1 MHVLFVCILQVA
13 YFHQHHRIGPTRVPT
28 FTRTLPL
35 RLRRIRWAII
45 TTTQVLA
52 PVSATTQESHH
63 TWPTTHTTRHHDR
76 RMYTGLPGR
85 CQAPPQA
92 VLRHIHIN
100 SQNKQSLV
108 VLVIIYIL
116 NLKQHCCFSFIIII
130 GQKHK
135 SIFKP
140 SYYMI
145 LHVDITIIIIII
157 RYNYKTDT
165 RLESL
170 RSGKEG
176 L

>member
-1 MHVLFVCILQVA
+1 MHILFVCILQVA
-13 YFHQHHRIGPTRVPT
+13 YFHQHRRIGPTRVPT

-52 PVSATTQESHH
+52 PVSATTQESHR
-63 TWPTTHTTRHHDR
+63 TWPTTRTTRHHDR

-92 VLRHIHIN
+92 VRRHIHTSPPN
-100 SQNKQSLV
+100 EQSLV
-108 VLVIIYIL
+108 VLVIILNYIL
-116 NLKQHCCFSFIIII
+116 NLRQHCLSFAIII

-140 SYYMI
+140 LYYII
-145 LHVDITIIIIII
+145 LRVGITIIII

-165 RLESL
+165 HLESP